1 MQQGI
6 VKALVNAIEIK
17 SRESG
22 DKLYILMD
30 CSTLCQFKQ
39 YAPHLHSVSE
49 IGCKFNGITLI
60 ETQSVSG
67 FKVVS

>member
-30 CSTLCQFKQ
+30 CSTLCQFKE
-39 YAPHLHSVSE
+39 YAPQFYSVSE
-49 IGCKFNGITLI
+49 NERKFNSITLI